1 MSSTADQPHRPAS
14 PLRPHTVRPVRLAE
28 LRSALQHR
36 GLPVPQGGPATEEL
50 AFTGITIDSR
60 SVEPGD
66 LYIGLPGARRHG
78 ASFAAQADAAGAAAM
93 LTDDDGARLAAE
105 NAPGLPVLRSADL
118 RALVGPLAA
127 AIYRSQPR
135 GRRGP
140 HAVRR
145 DRDQRQD
152 HHHLLHQFPAGGA
165 RDWAAD

>member
-1 MSSTADQPHRPAS
+1 MSQPGEYVSSTADQPHRPAS
-14 PLRPHTVRPVRLAE
+14 PLRPQTVRPVGLAE

-36 GLPVPQGGPATEEL
+36 GLPIPQGGPATEGL

-118 RALVGPLAA
+118 RALVGLWRRRSTAA
-127 AIYRSQPR
+127 SPR
-135 GRRGP
+135 
-140 HAVRR
+140 A
-145 DRDQRQD
+145 
-152 HHHLLHQFPAGGA
+152 A
-165 RDWAAD
+165 RPPRFSA